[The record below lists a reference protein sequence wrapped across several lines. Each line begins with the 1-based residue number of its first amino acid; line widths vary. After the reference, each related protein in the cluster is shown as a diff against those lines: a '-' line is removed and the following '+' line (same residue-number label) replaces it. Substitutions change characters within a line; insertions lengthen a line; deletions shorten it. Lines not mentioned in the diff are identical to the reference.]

1 MTSGKNALLVISR
14 AGMEISWRYAWAGF
28 LIPAIFHRRFPLIE
42 AIGAFAMAAILTQL
56 PTGRNWRVYQTLL
69 VQLAGFVVFAIL
81 TVYRIGYEAYSFFS
95 FAWMG
100 DLFSELRAPA
110 HGFLLLLQLFCLW
123 LIWQGGRALGKDS
136 KDYFAVC
143 TQFDKGLGLFLL
155 LLLIKFLVQEKGGY
169 AVEDPANRFL
179 IIAFFIFS
187 LAAIGLTRDMRD
199 VQKTFLTGY
208 HGVGII
214 FGFST
219 VIVLF
224 GSGLI
229 LLFYPYLTLM
239 ADSLAN
245 VLSDVTGPMVPL
257 LVKILSF
264 LFVPG
269 RIRNEI
275 SNSAAAG
282 SGTGGL
288 SPPNVGGWEAL
299 LLKGIGL
306 GLMAV
311 IGLMAIAAFA
321 FLMIH
326 ILRFLMRK
334 SNQAG
339 VHPKSASRVLEW
351 LKALMLMP
359 LCV

>member
-1 MTSGKNALLVISR
+1 LDC
-14 AGMEISWRYAWAGF
+14 F
-28 LIPAIFHRRFPLIE
+28 CC
-42 AIGAFAMAAILTQL
+42 
-56 PTGRNWRVYQTLL
+56 
-69 VQLAGFVVFAIL
+69 
-81 TVYRIGYEAYSFFS
+81 FFS
-95 FAWMG
+95 
-100 DLFSELRAPA
+100 
-110 HGFLLLLQLFCLW
+110 
-123 LIWQGGRALGKDS
+123 
-136 KDYFAVC
+136 
-143 TQFDKGLGLFLL
+143 
-155 LLLIKFLVQEKGGY
+155 KFLVQEKGGY

-359 LCV
+359 LCVWQAFMHQLRGVDSAAWVYSGMLRWGRRSGLHPLSSETPAEYANRLTQHFPRLRKEIETIIEALHREVYGEMVIDNGILTRILAARRRMQSFRHWPSRARVWFLQ